1 MFFFSLGI
9 FINNCGFVLHFFSF
23 FLGGA
28 STDLPDIPQNHK
40 RALCDLTVA
49 ERMAIYDHVIQ
60 QASQQSAKRE
70 SNEDL
75 YVDLVAKLKKGSWIT
90 LRDNMLALIIDS
102 GLTQGELSPEAE
114 LHHGTH

>member
-1 MFFFSLGI
+1 MFI
-9 FINNCGFVLHFFSF
+9 
-23 FLGGA
+23 FLGDA

-49 ERMAIYDHVIQ
+49 ERLAIYDHVIQ

-75 YVDLVAKLKKGSWIT
+75 YVDLVAKLKKGTWIT
-90 LRDNMLALIIDS
+90 PTDMLALIIDN
-102 GLTQGELSPEAE
+102 GLT
-114 LHHGTH
+114 